1 MSWLLLTCISVICRA
16 VYGVMSKVLSRRA
29 ESSAYTQAVLL
40 STVCALIAVPAIPLF
55 GGITADLSKISWL
68 VVLLVAGGQ
77 GLGNIFYFTAMKKL
91 TNGTAQIAFSSIL
104 IFNTLLSL
112 LFLNLHLSVINIA
125 GILLLLIAI
134 VSVASGK
141 IVFDRRGVLPMVV
154 GSFFYAVFQLSS
166 SQLSQHVSAAVYLL
180 IAYIGGA
187 AVVFMLKA
195 GTVVRDIRRP
205 GFRAAVKNS
214 FFAAVPSLG
223 NFLFAYYAYRSAPTP
238 AIVAILLTSQVVF
251 TILLSYLFLREREH
265 LGRKFA
271 AAVLVVAAAALI
283 KQT

>member
-1 MSWLLLTCISVICRA
+1 MNWLILTLISVLFRA
-16 VYGVMSKVLSRRA
+16 VYGVMSKVLSQRA

-40 STVCALIAVPAIPLF
+40 STVCGLLTVPAIPLL
-55 GGITADLSKISWL
+55 GGITADFSNTNWL
-68 VVLLVAGGQ
+68 TVALVAGGQ
-77 GLGNIFYFTAMKKL
+77 GLGNICYFTAIKKL

-112 LFLNLHLSVINIA
+112 LFLHLHLSFINIL
-125 GILLLLIAI
+125 GIGLLLFAI
-134 VSVASGK
+134 ISVVSGK
-141 IVFDRRGVLPMVV
+141 IVFDRGGVLLMVV

-187 AVVFMLKA
+187 VVVFALKA
-195 GTVVRDIRRP
+195 RTVVRDMRRP
-205 GFRAAVKNS
+205 GFRPAVRNS
-214 FFAAVPSLG
+214 VYAAVPSLG

-238 AIVAILLTSQVVF
+238 AIVAILLTSQVVV
-251 TILLSYLFLREREH
+251 TILLSYVFLQEREH
-265 LGRKFA
+265 LGRKFS
-271 AAVLVVAAAALI
+271 AAVLVVVAATLI